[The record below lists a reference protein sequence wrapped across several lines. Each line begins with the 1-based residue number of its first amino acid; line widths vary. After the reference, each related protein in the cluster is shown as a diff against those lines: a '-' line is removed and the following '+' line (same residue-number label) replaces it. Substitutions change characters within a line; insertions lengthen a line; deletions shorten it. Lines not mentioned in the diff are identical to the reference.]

1 MSGLQNP
8 IFGSNFMGFWVFG
21 IPIFGV
27 QLYGISGL
35 QNPHFGDLW
44 DVGDLWDFEASEYHF
59 LVKIYGIS
67 GLRNPIFGSNFMG
80 FGSSESYFWVQL
92 YGISGLQ
99 NPIFG
104 SNFMGFRVFGIPTLG
119 IYGSL
124 EIYGI
129 LRLRNIIFWSKFM
142 GFRVFGIPFSAQT
155 LWDFGSSESPFLG
168 SNFTGFGVF
177 LGWDLGSFLL
187 TRLFGLGGVIL
198 VAVLLLFLI
207 VLLGG
212 VEGLILHLRLR
223 LPHLRLAALKRPQN
237 DPKFDPKRP

>member
-1 MSGLQNP
+1 MSSFGQN
-8 IFGSNFMGFWVFG
+8 
-21 IPIFGV
+21 
-27 QLYGISGL
+27 
-35 QNPHFGDLW
+35 LW
-44 DVGDLWDFEASEYHF
+44 D
-59 LVKIYGIS
+59 
-67 GLRNPIFGSNFMG
+67 
-80 FGSSESYFWVQL
+80 FGSSESHFWVQL

-104 SNFMGFRVFGIPTLG
+104 SNFMGFRVFGIPILGSNVMGFRVFEIPTLE
-119 IYGSL
+119 IYGIF
-124 EIYGI
+124 EFYGI
-129 LRLRNIIFWSKFM
+129 LRLRNVIFWSKFM

-155 LWDFGSSESPFLG
+155 LWDFWSSESPFLG

-198 VAVLLLFLI
+198 VAVLLLFLV